1 MPRGTGS
8 NWRYDEAELQRRLFD
23 LRELRPQLWLDA
35 ADISTISLATGVSEW
50 RDKSGKN
57 RHVFQATTSSQP
69 AYLRDNGLLRFNSAN
84 LHSLTSTAT
93 IETGNNYSILC
104 VVKDNNVSATL
115 SEPFSIGSFF
125 NNPGVSNVNME
136 FILDYNGG
144 VASGA
149 VSGFGNTVFA
159 FINNTATKTALQVNS
174 IGLANGVGRAR
185 SSGRDGTAGSPT
197 GANTTT
203 AVFGV
208 GYSRPQ
214 SRYYLNGD
222 IGEILVIPFPI
233 GSQGFIAAEGLLAWK
248 SGVQLNASSPFAN
261 RPPLIGD

>member
-8 NWRYDEAELQRRLFD
+8 NWRYDEAELQRRLLN
-23 LRELRPQLWLDA
+23 LRELQPRLWLDA
-35 ADISTISLATGVSEW
+35 ADASTISIAASSEW
-50 RDKSGKN
+50 RDKSGNN
-57 RHVFQATTSSQP
+57 RHVLSGTGVRQP
-69 AYLRDNGLLRFNSAN
+69 SHNTDGFFRFVSAN
-84 LHSLTSTAT
+84 QQFLNSTAT
-93 IETGNNYSILC
+93 IETGNDYSIIC

-115 SEPFSIGSFF
+115 SEPFSIG
-125 NNPGVSNVNME
+125 NPGVSSVNME
-136 FILDYNGG
+136 FVLDYNGG

-149 VSGFGNTVFA
+149 FSGFGNTVFA

-222 IGEILVIPFPI
+222 IREILVIPFPI
-233 GSQGFIAAEGLLAWK
+233 GSRGFIAAEGLLAWK

>member
-8 NWRYDEAELQRRLFD
+8 NWRYDEAELQRRLLN
-23 LRELRPQLWLDA
+23 LRELRPRLWLDA
-35 ADISTISLATGVSEW
+35 ADASTISIATGVSEW
-50 RDKSGKN
+50 RDKSGNN
-57 RHVFQATTSSQP
+57 RHVFQATTSRQP
-69 AYLRDNGLLRFNSAN
+69 AYLRNNGLLRFNSAN
-84 LHSLTSTAT
+84 QQFLNSTAT
-93 IETGNNYSILC
+93 IETGNNYSIIC
-104 VVKDNNVSATL
+104 VVKDNHVGDTI
-115 SEPFSIGSFF
+115 SEPFSIGI
-125 NNPGVSNVNME
+125 PIGPLGISNVNME
-136 FILDYNGG
+136 FVLDYIAYG
-144 VASGA
+144 V
-149 VSGFGNTVFA
+149 VSGFGDTVFA

-185 SSGRDGTAGSPT
+185 SSGRDGTVGSPT
-197 GANTTT
+197 GVNTAT

-214 SRYYLNGD
+214 NLYYLNGD
-222 IGEILVIPFPI
+222 IREILVIPFPI